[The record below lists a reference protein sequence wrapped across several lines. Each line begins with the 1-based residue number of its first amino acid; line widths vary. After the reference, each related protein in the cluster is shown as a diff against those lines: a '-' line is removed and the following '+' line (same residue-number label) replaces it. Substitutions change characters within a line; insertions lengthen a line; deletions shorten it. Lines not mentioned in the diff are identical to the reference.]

1 MDLLKLISS
10 TIEYAEDIQKF
21 RQELLDAK
29 DIDSFAGCGVGDAS
43 LEECTDIEK
52 WLEALSKQEHQETCP
67 DGGVPSNF
75 YLAVRIS
82 DNKIVGEIDLR
93 HHIDHPILGTWGGH
107 MGYSV
112 RPNERGKGYAKEMLR
127 LNLLNCKARGID
139 KVLVTCNRE
148 NPASEKVILANG
160 GVFEREILV
169 EDGYVKRYWIE
180 LQY

>member
-1 MDLLKLISS
+1 MEDIRLISPS
-10 TIEYAEDIQKF
+10 IEYAEDILQF

-29 DIDSFAGCGVGDAS
+29 DVDSFAGCGVGDCS

-52 WLEALSKQEHQETCP
+52 WLTALARREHQETCP

-75 YLAVRIS
+75 YLAVRVS
-82 DNKIVGEIDLR
+82 DNRIVGGIDLR

-112 RPNERGKGYAKEMLR
+112 RPSERGKGYAKEMLR

-139 KVLVTCNRE
+139 KVLLTCNRE

-160 GVFEREILV
+160 GVFEKEVCVDDEMI
-169 EDGYVKRYWIE
+169 KRYWIT
-180 LQY
+180 L